1 MSRYSVRGGVTMA
14 KRTTDGEADGSDG
27 TQVVY
32 SSAAERGDDTDLSI
46 AVIEV
51 LAEARGITPVE
62 MDEPLYDVV
71 DPDALDQ
78 LFTDQTDGAVGGRVV
93 FELGE
98 HEVTVHADGDI
109 LVRRV
114 DSV

>member
-1 MSRYSVRGGVTMA
+1 MPGRQGPGFVTMSN
-14 KRTTDGEADGSDG
+14 RTTDGKGGGTDS

-32 SSAAERGDDTDLSI
+32 STAAEREDETDISI

-51 LAEARGITPVE
+51 LAEARGVEPVE

-78 LFTDQTDGAVGGRVV
+78 LFTGQAETAVGGRVV
-93 FELGE
+93 FELGD

-109 LVRRV
+109 LVRTV
-114 DSV
+114 DSG